1 MLLLVLL
8 LVIIILALM
17 IIIGLA
23 IILNTGNAASESQT
37 SAVFEFV
44 RWLGEFFDAFVAG
57 LMDWL
62 AFLIEQLEKLS
73 KAL

>member
-1 MLLLVLL
+1 MLLLALL
-8 LVIIILALM
+8 FVIIILALM

-23 IILNTGNAASESQT
+23 IILNTGNAPSESQT

-44 RWLGEFFDAFVAG
+44 RWLGEIFDTFIAC

-62 AFLIEQLEKLS
+62 AFFIEQLEKLS

>member
-1 MLLLVLL
+1 MLLLALL

-23 IILNTGNAASESQT
+23 IILNTGNAPSESQT
-37 SAVFEFV
+37 GAMFEFI
-44 RWLGEFFDAFVAG
+44 RWLEEYFNSFVAW
-57 LMDWL
+57 LMDWF

>member
-1 MLLLVLL
+1 MLLLALL
-8 LVIIILALM
+8 LMIIILALM

-23 IILNTGNAASESQT
+23 IILNTGNTPSENQMG
-37 SAVFEFV
+37 ALFEFV
-44 RWLGEFFDAFVAG
+44 SWLSEIFGSFVAC